1 MFRDGECSVV
11 QVTEDDWR
19 ASVHASVAAYLGFLA
34 ASAAGVPGAERGDLR
49 VEVRAADD
57 PGGVLPRRQIFR
69 GDGVGDDVLLRDAD
83 ELCELAPDRGTAEGV
98 RSNVL
103 LTGS

>member
-1 MFRDGECSVV
+1 MQLVHQAVDEQVVPELPAQLQQDG
-11 QVTEDDWR
+11 
-19 ASVHASVAAYLGFLA
+19 A
-34 ASAAGVPGAERGDLR
+34 PGPRLERGDLR

-57 PGGVLPRRQIFR
+57 PGGVPPRRQIFR
-69 GDGVGDDVLLRDAD
+69 GDGVGDDVLLRGAD